1 MPRNYKS
8 KGLRAQWSTENLQKA
23 VNYVLMYN
31 KSEKSAATTFG
42 VPRETLRRHL
52 KKAKNGL
59 GVEKAIGR
67 PRILSP
73 QHEDE
78 LVDVII
84 DMERRLFG
92 LTKMDVR
99 KLAYRYCEANGIQ
112 HNFNRASEAAGE
124 DWMLSFMKSHPQ
136 LSVRKPEATSLARAS
151 GFNKEKVRL
160 LSAVMGA
167 SRQNP
172 RLASPRGRF
181 FAASALP
188 RF

>member
-1 MPRNYKS
+1 MPRNYQA
-8 KGLRAQWSTENLQKA
+8 KGLRAQWSIENLQKA

-31 KSEKSAATTFG
+31 KSEKSAAATFG

-67 PRILSP
+67 PRILSA

-92 LTKMDVR
+92 LMKMDVR
-99 KLAYRYCEANGIQ
+99 KLAYRYCEANGIP
-112 HNFNRASEAAGE
+112 HNFNRESEAAGE

-136 LSVRKPEATSLARAS
+136 LSIS
-151 GFNKEKVRL
+151 
-160 LSAVMGA
+160 
-167 SRQNP
+167 
-172 RLASPRGRF
+172 
-181 FAASALP
+181 
-188 RF
+188 